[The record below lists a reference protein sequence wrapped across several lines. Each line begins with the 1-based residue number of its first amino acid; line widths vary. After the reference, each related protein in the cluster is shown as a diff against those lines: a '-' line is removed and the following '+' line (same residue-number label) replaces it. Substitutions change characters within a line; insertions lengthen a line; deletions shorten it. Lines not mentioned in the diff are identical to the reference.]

1 MEEKR
6 ISMRGKNVLGLADF
20 SAEEIRLVLDTARE
34 MKNIIHRDIKKV
46 PTLRGKSI
54 VTLFYEPSTRTRT
67 SFELAGKY
75 LGADVVNINGDCLQ
89 VSHKGRL
96 KRCHVKTLPYPGF
109 PTDLQQPMAV
119 LMSIAEG
126 NSRLHESIFENRF
139 KYVDELRKMGA
150 HISINGRTAM
160 IEGVPELSGTK
171 IAATD
176 LRAGAAMVIA
186 ALVAKGRS
194 EITGLKFIDRGY
206 ENLEENFRNLGA
218 HIERVTVKSHL
229 DN

>member
-1 MEEKR
+1 
-6 ISMRGKNVLGLADF
+6 
-20 SAEEIRLVLDTARE
+20 
-34 MKNIIHRDIKKV
+34 
-46 PTLRGKSI
+46 
-54 VTLFYEPSTRTRT
+54 
-67 SFELAGKY
+67 
-75 LGADVVNINGDCLQ
+75 
-89 VSHKGRL
+89 
-96 KRCHVKTLPYPGF
+96 
-109 PTDLQQPMAV
+109 
-119 LMSIAEG
+119 
-126 NSRLHESIFENRF
+126 
-139 KYVDELRKMGA
+139 
-150 HISINGRTAM
+150 
-160 IEGVPELSGTK
+160 VPELSGTK